1 MSRIDRD
8 TRAKEQ
14 SARSDPNSKRPKLL
28 SVDFPLPHSS
38 GILLYR
44 VATKEDYFLSKVR
57 FSRFSTLTDCDGCSI
72 RTTPR
77 KLMSETE
84 IPLTDEE
91 RSLLK
96 ELLQAETHRRSDFA
110 AMKALLVKLGAY
122 EETLEG
128 KSAREDADILVRRAS
143 LKMLRASKAALK
155 SWDPTY
161 EKTLLISDDYAVL

>member
-1 MSRIDRD
+1 MTE
-8 TRAKEQ
+8 TR
-14 SARSDPNSKRPKLL
+14 
-28 SVDFPLPHSS
+28 
-38 GILLYR
+38 
-44 VATKEDYFLSKVR
+44 
-57 FSRFSTLTDCDGCSI
+57 
-72 RTTPR
+72 
-77 KLMSETE
+77 
-84 IPLTDEE
+84 IPLADEE
-91 RSLLK
+91 ISLIK

-128 KSAREDADILVRRAS
+128 KSAREAADILVRRAS